1 MTDDELAAIEARCKK
16 ATPGPWNPPSNY
28 DHERHPNVLLRRSIA
43 RDVLVLVNPRY
54 GRHLQHIPDEAFEQA
69 GADAAFIAA
78 ARSDIPA
85 LLAEVRR
92 LREIVAPF
100 ERLEA
105 YRRSR
110 ATPGYDHEHP
120 RQAVCRVC
128 FGRAVIESGM
138 YPRAEADKEPE

>member
-1 MTDDELAAIEARCKK
+1 MTDDELAAIGARCEA
-16 ATPGPWNPPSNY
+16 ATAGPWFDDPGIGGIRGP
-28 DHERHPNVLLRRSIA
+28 DHEDIVDDVTGMRRA
-43 RDVLVLVNPRY
+43 EDRDFTI
-54 GRHLQHIPDEAFEQA
+54 H
-69 GADAAFIAA
+69 
-78 ARSDIPA
+78 ARSDVPA

-128 FGRAVIESGM
+128 FDRAVIESRM